1 MQARRVLSSVDR
13 GHLAEVKRIGE
24 EEFSSWARSI
34 SASHFELLE
43 QIDVKKYWREL
54 AVNEALKDAQA
65 SGEVFV
71 LHEVAV
77 KFKTSTGAT
86 KKKMLALQTSM
97 SLVKMNCCCVAL
109 PQVAGY

>member
-86 KKKMLALQTSM
+86 KK
-97 SLVKMNCCCVAL
+97 
-109 PQVAGY
+109 